1 MNGNQL
7 RANREN
13 ATHGLT
19 SSNPYLLE
27 GEDPELVQA
36 LLAQK
41 AFHEHNRMHNTLVS
55 KLEPLVQYRE
65 SDLLCRVFAVDAER
79 ANALTKRSLD
89 RTFKRLQ
96 YIQEIR
102 QAPAVQ
108 PSASAEPASEPQ
120 SEPLTPVT
128 PIDCKTNP
136 IPKPDPPSRLD
147 TGSIS
152 IQMWPR
158 QPLRRPMRRKEQ
170 EQNRS
175 SLTQPHLGASDAS
188 GGPFILRRGTT
199 RFDAGTTCAFHP
211 RLSGFISGQFSGGG
225 RNHTAPI
232 ESSPCATLRK
242 PKAFF

>member
-147 TGSIS
+147 TGSIF
-152 IQMWPR
+152 IKCGPA
-158 QPLRRPMRRKEQ
+158 
-170 EQNRS
+170 NRCGD
-175 SLTQPHLGASDAS
+175 L
-188 GGPFILRRGTT
+188 
-199 RFDAGTTCAFHP
+199 CAVKNK
-211 RLSGFISGQFSGGG
+211 SKI
-225 RNHTAPI
+225 AP
-232 ESSPCATLRK
+232 A
-242 PKAFF
+242 